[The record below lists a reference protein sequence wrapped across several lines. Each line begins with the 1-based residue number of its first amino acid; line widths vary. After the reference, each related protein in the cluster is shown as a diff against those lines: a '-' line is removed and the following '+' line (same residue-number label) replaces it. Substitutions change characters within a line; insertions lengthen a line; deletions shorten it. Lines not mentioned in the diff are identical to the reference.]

1 VPGAPRRAL
10 EEFTGYVPI
19 TTPLTGTVLA
29 ELIERLPTSGLT
41 EPRGALYSPDW
52 HRVDQVVGAV
62 LGRL

>member
-41 EPRGALYSPDW
+41 EPRGALSSPDW

-62 LGRL
+62 PGHL